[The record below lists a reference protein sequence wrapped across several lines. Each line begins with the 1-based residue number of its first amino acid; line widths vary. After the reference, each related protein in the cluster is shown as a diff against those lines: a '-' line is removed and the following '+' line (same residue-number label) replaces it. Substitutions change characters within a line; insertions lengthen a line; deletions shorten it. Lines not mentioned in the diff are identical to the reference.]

1 MSRAYSDIAF
11 TPTVR
16 AVQTRLGSR
25 SGYEPLDHTEDRRDA
40 LGDAEAAFIEARDG
54 FYQATVSETG
64 WPYVQFRG
72 GPAGF
77 LKVLDAKTI
86 GYADFRGNVQY
97 ISIGNLNGNERVSI
111 ILMDYA
117 NQRRLKILG
126 RVRLVDER
134 DDPALVARLEL
145 PHYRAR
151 VERAVL
157 ITVEAYDWNC
167 PQHITPRFTEQEIAL
182 AVAPLHAEI
191 TTLKKALAESVGA
204 HPAPAVLGN
213 GALPLQISAV
223 RQLTSQVRAFELRA
237 PDGSE
242 LPLVQAGAHID
253 VPVPLANGVTSTRR
267 YSITSHPQQ
276 RSVYEI
282 AVLREDAGRGGSTAV
297 HAAFQLGMALHCA
310 LPGNDFALH
319 ADARPTVL
327 IAGGIGI
334 TPIQAMAHH
343 LRSVGRRFELHYA
356 ARSAAQAAYLPTLAQ
371 EFGTELRLYAADQ
384 GHRLDVASVL
394 ARAAADAVFYV
405 CGPAALIDAVR
416 AAARLAGIPEDRV
429 RFERFLAAP
438 VTATNKPVDVLL
450 QRSGKRVRVAPDQT
464 ILEAVEAAGIAAPA
478 GCRNGSCGTCRVKVL
493 GGKPLHRDVALSDDE
508 RTRAGLMCIC
518 VSRAESA
525 GLTLDL

>member
-11 TPTVR
+11 TNTVR

-25 SGYEPLDHTEDRRDA
+25 SGYAPLDHTDDRHDA

-97 ISIGNLNGNERVSI
+97 ISVGNMNGNDRVSI

-117 NQRRLKILG
+117 NRRRLKILG

-134 DDPALVARLEL
+134 DNPGLVARLEL

-151 VERAVL
+151 VERAVV

-167 PQHITPRFTEQEIAL
+167 PQHITPRFTEQEIAQT
-182 AVAPLHAEI
+182 VAPLHAEI
-191 TTLKKALAESVGA
+191 TGLKKALAQSAGTQRPSGA
-204 HPAPAVLGN
+204 IGN
-213 GALPLQISAV
+213 GPLSLQISAV
-223 RQLTSQVRAFELRA
+223 RQLTPRIRAFELRA
-237 PDGSE
+237 ADGAE
-242 LPLVQAGAHID
+242 LPLVQAGGHLD
-253 VPVPLANGVTSTRR
+253 MPVPLAGSVTSTRR

-282 AVLREDAGRGGSTAV
+282 AVLREDAGRGGSAAV
-297 HAAFQLGMALHCA
+297 HAAFQLGMTLNCA
-310 LPGNDFALH
+310 LPGNDFELH
-319 ADARPTVL
+319 ADSRPTVL
-327 IAGGIGI
+327 IAGGIGV

-343 LRSVGRRFELHYA
+343 LRSVGRSFELHYA
-356 ARSAAQAAYLPTLAQ
+356 AGSAAQAAYLPALAQ
-371 EFGTELRLYAADQ
+371 MFEAELRFYPADQ
-384 GHRLDVASVL
+384 GQRLDVTSVL
-394 ARAAADAVFYV
+394 ACAATDAVFYV
-405 CGPAALIDAVR
+405 CGPAVLIDAVR
-416 AAARLAGIPEDRV
+416 AAARLAGIPEERV
-429 RFERFLAAP
+429 RFERFLTAP
-438 VTATNKPVDVLL
+438 MTSTNKPVDVLL
-450 QRSGKRVRVAPDQT
+450 QRSGRRLCVAPDQT
-464 ILEAVEAAGIAAPA
+464 ILEAVEAAGVAAPA

-493 GGKPLHRDVALSDDE
+493 GGTPLHRDEALSDDE